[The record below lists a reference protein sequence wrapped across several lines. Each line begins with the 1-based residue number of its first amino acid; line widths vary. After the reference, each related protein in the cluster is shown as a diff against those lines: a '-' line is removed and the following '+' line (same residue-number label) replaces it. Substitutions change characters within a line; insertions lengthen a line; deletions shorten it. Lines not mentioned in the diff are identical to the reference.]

1 MAPLKKA
8 IRVSEHFAEPA
19 NTNIEVGKLAA
30 LLKASERREADL
42 MRQLA
47 EQRLKSAPRGEI
59 ADMSLLEIA
68 DKYSLGELADEFD
81 VTADIP
87 NVPEVIEGIIPLPG
101 VGLLAGM
108 SGPGKTAL
116 GLDIIAHLVRGD
128 DWIGRRVTSRNGV
141 LWFAYEGVKSVLWR
155 MKAIAMVVGERMHD
169 TPFFPVLRDPVRL
182 DGKGSYAVMAGTIR
196 HHQERCREK
205 YGCELTTVVI
215 DTASASGMVTD
226 DGDQKQWNAAFQF
239 LKELAREL
247 NVTIIVVTH
256 SAKGE
261 EGSIVRGSGVSYDH
275 ADFIIGLKAENVE
288 GERGRR
294 YMFLEKHR
302 DEETGWLTDYS
313 MRSVA
318 VGLKA
323 SGDTRFAPVIA
334 YNSAPKIVDPF
345 STVEKSLRLAI
356 SRVVYSSGRQPE
368 KNDDDLWTYRASMSM
383 ADSEFKAIVSPKN
396 AGRDLTR
403 AKSKLTERGVLKEDE
418 RAMVYELTSIG
429 EISPPQKQSESE

>member
-1 MAPLKKA
+1 MAPLRKA
-8 IRVSEHFAEPA
+8 IRVGDHLAEPA
-19 NTNIEVGKLAA
+19 NTNIEAGKLAA
-30 LLKASERREADL
+30 LLEASKRREAEL
-42 MRQLA
+42 TRQLA
-47 EQRLKSAPRGEI
+47 EQRLKSAPRGEV

-87 NVPEVIEGIIPLPG
+87 NAPEIIEGVIPLPG

-108 SGPGKTAL
+108 SGTGKTAIM
-116 GLDIIAHLVRGD
+116 LDIVAHLVRGD
-128 DWIGRRVTSRNGV
+128 VWNGRRVTGKQGV
-141 LWFAYEGVKSVLWR
+141 LWYGYESVNSIKYRW
-155 MKAIAMVVGERMHD
+155 KAIAKEVGSVMHHV
-169 TPFFPVLRDPVRL
+169 PFYPVLSNPSRL
-182 DGKGSYAVMAGTIR
+182 DAKSGYAVMFGAVR
-196 HHQERCREK
+196 HHQERCREEH
-205 YGCELTTVVI
+205 GCELTVLVI
-215 DTASASGMVTD
+215 DTATASGLVTND
-226 DGDQKQWNAAFQF
+226 SDQEQWNKAWP
-239 LKELAREL
+239 LLMEISSSLGI
-247 NVTIIVVTH
+247 TIAVLHH

-302 DEETGWLTDYS
+302 DEETGYLTDYS

-323 SGDTRFAPVIA
+323 SGDTRFAPVVV
-334 YNSAPKIVDPF
+334 YSGQPKKVDPF

-368 KNDDDLWTYRASMSM
+368 KNDDDLWIYRASMNM
-383 ADSEFKAIVSPKN
+383 AEAEFKTMVPPKN
-396 AGRDLTR
+396 AGRDLMR
-403 AKSKLTERGVLKEDE
+403 AKSKLTERGVLKEDG
-418 RAMVYELTSIG
+418 RSMVYELTSIG
-429 EISPPQKQSESE
+429 EISPPKNQSQDE